1 MFRAAHGLIATTV
14 NTAPR
19 AMLCRAGS
27 VAEAVA
33 ALAEPGAAAVAGGT
47 DLCAHYNAGETPSLL
62 VDLSRLE
69 ALRGI
74 AITPGEIRIGALV
87 THAQG
92 SRDPGLRAALPGF
105 AVAWGLLANPRV
117 RHRATIGGNVMAR
130 HTRYEMSLLLT
141 ALGAR
146 LAFADAERTPAE
158 VWDMAPGLLTHIII
172 PRHPGQR
179 FIYMR
184 GLRPQL
190 TLALHR
196 HEGGGGAAIATEWLR
211 PQPVALADA
220 GLETLP
226 ETFADHVIS
235 HWYARR
241 AGAALLARG
250 MEALD
255 AA

>member
-1 MFRAAHGLIATTV
+1 MFSAPPGLIATTAH
-14 NTAPR
+14 TAPR
-19 AMLCRAGS
+19 ARLCRA
-27 VAEAVA
+27 VTLDQALA
-33 ALAEPGAAAVAGGT
+33 ALAEQGAMAIAGGT
-47 DLCAHYNAGETPSLL
+47 DLCARYNGGDTPSLL
-62 VDLSRLE
+62 VCLARLE

-74 AITPGEIRIGALV
+74 TVERHEIRIGALV

-92 SRDPGLRAALPGF
+92 SADPALRQALPGF
-105 AVAWGLLANPRV
+105 AAAWAMIANPRV
-117 RHRATIGGNVMAR
+117 RHRATIGGNLMAGR
-130 HTRYEMSLLLT
+130 TRYEMRLLLA

-146 LAFADAERTPAE
+146 LHFARAGGGTGASG
-158 VWDMAPGLLTHIII
+158 ALLQHIAI

-196 HEGGGGAAIATEWLR
+196 HAGGGLAAIGSEHLT
-211 PQPVALADA
+211 PVTLPLDDTTLA
-220 GLETLP
+220 TLP
-226 ETFADHVIS
+226 ESFADPAIS

-241 AGAALLARG
+241 AGATLLRRG
-250 MEALD
+250 LEALD